1 MGTVT
6 SGSNGSTT
14 AVSPAHALCMLG
26 PRKEDQGTLTIKRS
40 YRKMHKTQKRTNLWP
55 KVVRGQYVFM
65 LSSRGSP
72 RVVEFKTLIAEVG
85 LAVSAAL
92 SGLQRLRRLTE
103 TTHDGHAAQTDCVPV
118 PKGQT
123 GEQEDKGRVKA
134 GLRWEIKL

>member
-1 MGTVT
+1 MSYLWSEVECRLD
-6 SGSNGSTT
+6 
-14 AVSPAHALCMLG
+14 VFVLC
-26 PRKEDQGTLTIKRS
+26 PWR
-40 YRKMHKTQKRTNLWP
+40 P
-55 KVVRGQYVFM
+55 
-65 LSSRGSP
+65 P